1 MGHRT
6 PCKCCRKFAWGH
18 DEVGP
23 GSHQIKEWFGLGV
36 TIVDS
41 LDTLLILGLKEE
53 YAEARQWVAH
63 HFDPEAKRVSVSS
76 NMTAGTLLSWPATG
90 VFLGGHGGHA
100 SDDCQGH
107 HSTRL
112 HRR

>member
-1 MGHRT
+1 MQHVCEWDTGHPAT
-6 PCKCCRKFAWGH
+6 AASRKFAWGH

-63 HFDPEAKRVSVSS
+63 HFDPEAKRVSVSP
-76 NMTAGTLLSWPATG
+76 NMTAGTLPL
-90 VFLGGHGGHA
+90 A
-100 SDDCQGH
+100 SHFCG
-107 HSTRL
+107 L
-112 HRR
+112 